1 MANTKL
7 LSHLNRALGIE
18 YAAVIQYNQH
28 SALIQGDDRKVY
40 EDFFNDSSQEAHS
53 HAKKV
58 SDWIVSLGGTPTVET
73 AEVKQA
79 TDLGTMLKQDLQTE
93 QEALQAYRDAHAATG
108 DTDPIRFM
116 LEEQIILEQDDVWE
130 IEKFLSMHAVK
141 LAKGG
146 SGQKAG

>member
-1 MANTKL
+1 MANTNL

-40 EDFFNDSSQEAHS
+40 EDFFNDSSEEARS

-79 TDLGTMLKQDLQTE
+79 TDLATMLKQDLQTE

-116 LEEQIILEQDDVWE
+116 LEEQIILEQDDVWK

-141 LAKGG
+141 LAKGDA
-146 SGQKAG
+146 GQKAG